1 MKGLIENM
9 QQVIKL
15 LYIEVNENDARNFY
29 REIEKSSLKI
39 ALTIVPDVE
48 EMYVEV
54 KKRAF
59 DIVFSDYHLPKQNG
73 LSFLRDL
80 RSKDIYIPVVFITDY
95 ADPQAAVEMMQS
107 GASDFIPKS
116 LLNSDGIEQC
126 IRNSMRYAELES
138 QRKNVELHLKSAEDK
153 LSTVISYTPIIIFSF
168 DKFGEI
174 TLAKGS
180 NLGFSDDVIGESI
193 FDVFEGK
200 DEFTNQVKIALAGN
214 KVTQSMSFGNIVY
227 QITCTPRF
235 DEHGELVEVI
245 GIANDITKRAEA
257 EDSLMKAKLLA
268 EQTSKAK
275 QDFIANM
282 SHEIRTPMNAIVG
295 FTGLLEETK
304 LNDVQK
310 DYVHTIKV
318 SGENLLNLINDILDF
333 SKIEAGKLFIEKEG
347 FILHQVLDSIERVL
361 KGKANEK
368 SLDFSI
374 EVAPDVP
381 NFIIGDSNRL
391 YQVLM
396 NLVGNAI
403 KFTEKGFVKI
413 KVEKS
418 WEKEDMFR
426 LKFFV
431 SDSGIGIPKNKLDYI
446 FESFNQVSS
455 GATRKYGGTG
465 LGLAIVKR
473 LVELQKGTVKASS
486 EVGEGSIFEFEVKY
500 KFDTDHQIEKEIENT
515 EIDFSYLKGKNILL
529 AEDNRMNQKFII
541 NIFEKLPAKLFVA
554 SDGEEAL
561 QMMKERDF
569 DILLLDIQMP
579 NKDGFEVIKELRS
592 AFPEA
597 KNNIPVIAMTAH
609 AFKEE
614 RDACLA
620 AGMNDH
626 IAKPIHKDDLFALIY
641 KYLVVKKMEKT
652 SSSKLLNT
660 NYLKDMSEGNDEFVK
675 EMLGIFYEDTPPL
688 IENLKAAVAQQDWKK
703 MVQLAHKYRSP
714 LALLGLKEIEES
726 MKVIEYQAKQENGID
741 SIKKEFEKALLQSE
755 KVLLEVQNILTDI

>member
-1 MKGLIENM
+1 M
-9 QQVIKL
+9 QQLIKL
-15 LYIEVNENDARNFY
+15 LYIEVNENDARNFH
-29 REIEKSSLKI
+29 REIEKSTLKI
-39 ALTIVPDVE
+39 ALTIVSDIE
-48 EMYVEV
+48 EMYVMV

-59 DIVFSDYHLPKQNG
+59 DIVFSDYHLPNENG
-73 LSFLRDL
+73 LTFLKNL
-80 RSKDIYIPVVFITDY
+80 RSKDIQVPVVFITDY
-95 ADPQAAVEMMQS
+95 ADPQIAVEMMQS

-126 IRNSMRYAELES
+126 IRNSIRYSNLES
-138 QRKNVELHLKSAEDK
+138 QRKNVEFHLKSAEDK
-153 LSTVISYTPIIIFSF
+153 LATVISYTPIIVFSF
-168 DKFGEI
+168 DKRGEI

-180 NLGFSDDVIGESI
+180 DLGFSDDIIGESI

-214 KVTQSMSFGNIVY
+214 EVTQSMNFGNALY

-235 DEHGELVEVI
+235 DNYGELLEVI

-257 EDSLMKAKLLA
+257 EDSLMRAKVLA

-347 FILHQVLDSIERVL
+347 FVLHNVLDAVERVL
-361 KGKANEK
+361 KGKASEK
-368 SLDFSI
+368 SLHFSI
-374 EVAPDVP
+374 EVAPDAP

-403 KFTEKGFVKI
+403 KFTDKGFVKI
-413 KVEKS
+413 KVIKS
-418 WEKEDMFR
+418 WEKEDRFR

-431 SDSGIGIPKNKLDYI
+431 IDSGIGIQKNNLDYI

-455 GATRKYGGTG
+455 GASRKYGGTG
-465 LGLAIVKR
+465 LGLSIVKK

-486 EVGEGSIFEFEVKY
+486 KLGEGSVFEFEIKY
-500 KFDTDHQIEKEIENT
+500 KLDANYKAEVEQEIT
-515 EIDFSYLKGKNILL
+515 EIDFSLLQGKTILL

-541 NIFEKLPAKLFVA
+541 NIFEKTPAKLFVV

-579 NKDGFEVIKELRS
+579 NKDGFEVIKELRGNFS
-592 AFPEA
+592 ES
-597 KNNIPVIAMTAH
+597 KKNIPVIAMTAH

-614 RDACLA
+614 RDACIA
-620 AGMNDH
+620 AGMNEH

-641 KYLVVKKMEKT
+641 KFLFGKKMVN
-652 SSSKLLNT
+652 SISVNMIDVG
-660 NYLKDMSEGNDEFVK
+660 YLKTMSEGNDEFLK
-675 EMLGIFYEDTPPL
+675 EMLAIFYEDTPPL
-688 IENLKAAVAQQDWKK
+688 IQKLKEAVDQQDWKRIT
-703 MVQLAHKYRSP
+703 QLAHKYRSP
-714 LALLGLKEIEES
+714 LALLGLKELEES
-726 MKVIEYQAKQENGID
+726 MKVIEYKAKQENDIEMIRD
-741 SIKKEFEKALLQSE
+741 EVNKSLILTE
-755 KVLLEVQNILTDI
+755 KVLSEVKLKLAEK

>member
-1 MKGLIENM
+1 
-9 QQVIKL
+9 
-15 LYIEVNENDARNFY
+15 NENDARNFH
-29 REIEKSSLKI
+29 REIEKSSLKV

-48 EMYVEV
+48 EMYLEV
-54 KKRAF
+54 KKQSF
-59 DIVFSDYHLPKQNG
+59 NIIFSDYHLPGQNG
-73 LSFLRDL
+73 LSFLRNL
-80 RSKDIYIPVVFITDY
+80 RSREINIPVVFITDY
-95 ADPQAAVEMMQS
+95 ADPQIAVEMMQS

-126 IRNSMRYAELES
+126 VRNSIRYSELEN
-138 QRKNVELHLKSAEDK
+138 QRKNAELHLKSAEDK
-153 LSTVISYTPIIIFSF
+153 LSTVISFTPIIIFSF
-168 DKFGEI
+168 DKNGEI
-174 TLAKGS
+174 TLAKGT
-180 NLGFSDDVIGESI
+180 NLGFSDDIIGESI
-193 FDVFEGK
+193 FVVFEGK
-200 DEFTNQVKIALAGN
+200 KEFTNQAKIALAGN
-214 KVTQSMSFGNIVY
+214 EVTQSMNFGNLVY

-257 EDSLMKAKLLA
+257 EDSLMKAKILA

-295 FTGLLEETK
+295 FTGLLEETN

-333 SKIEAGKLFIEKEG
+333 SKIEAGKLFIEKES
-347 FILHQVLDSIERVL
+347 FVLHNVLDAIERVL
-361 KGKANEK
+361 KGKASEK
-368 SLDFSI
+368 SLDFFI
-374 EVAPDVP
+374 EVAPNVP
-381 NFIIGDSNRL
+381 RYIIGDSNRL

-403 KFTEKGFVKI
+403 KFTDKGFVKI

-418 WEKEDMFR
+418 WEKEDRFR

-431 SDSGIGIPKNKLDYI
+431 IDSGIGIPKNKLDYI

-465 LGLAIVKR
+465 LGLSIVKK

-486 EVGEGSIFEFEVKY
+486 KVGEGSVFEFEIKY
-500 KFDTDHQIEKEIENT
+500 KLDLTQQPEKEGEVVN
-515 EIDFSYLKGKNILL
+515 IDFNLLEGKTILL

-541 NIFEKLPAKLFVA
+541 NIFEKTPAKLFVA
-554 SDGEEAL
+554 SDGEEAI
-561 QMMKERDF
+561 QMMKEKDF

-579 NKDGFEVIKELRS
+579 NKDGFEVIKELRNTFS
-592 AFPEA
+592 SP
-597 KNNIPVIAMTAH
+597 KKNIPVIAMTAH

-614 RDACLA
+614 RDACIA
-620 AGMNDH
+620 AGMNEH

-641 KYLVVKKMEKT
+641 EYLFGKKISNAASPSM
-652 SSSKLLNT
+652 LDV
-660 NYLKDMSEGNDEFVK
+660 NYLKNISEGNDEFVK

-688 IENLKAAVAQQDWKK
+688 IKKLQEAVQEHDYKRI
-703 MVQLAHKYRSP
+703 MQLAHKYRSP
-714 LALLGLKEIEES
+714 LALLGLKELEES
-726 MKVIEYQAKQENGID
+726 MKLIEYKAKQENDIEIIREEVNK
-741 SIKKEFEKALLQSE
+741 SVVLTE
-755 KVLLEVQNILTDI
+755 KVLSEVKFKLE